1 MAYQDGSVGAEP
13 YPGSIIDRIRTTPRE
28 TFWRRLLI
36 WGVVLVL
43 VSIGFKLLLNLSPRP
58 PNPFLLMSIFV
69 LATGAGLG
77 MFVYYFARFIPDREL
92 RFLLAATAFSALGGG
107 STLQAIADFRAPA
120 SSPHNWLITAA
131 WFVSS
136 IFFVGAAFSESAWR
150 PAGRN
155 QAVGH
160 VVVGLALVVAF
171 PLSALP
177 YALDVN
183 LLHSLGS
190 TAIGNLAC
198 YIVDV
203 TASILSPLML
213 TLALFGFHRRMRSD
227 HDRVAGLLCYF
238 LITCAIGLVYHAASG
253 ARFDDSWAI
262 GQLLFAVA
270 WIVLLAGVEVES
282 AFAHRDASD
291 RLKELESL
299 HEVSWSLV
307 GAGNCRELL
316 GTLARIL
323 VDKFGVKIAGVYLA
337 DRAGENLE
345 LVAACGRDELCDS
358 LGSKY
363 AVAST
368 DRRPGFHSGHTVKA
382 FTSKQVHTASDV
394 FVDVE
399 FVPWQ
404 VIAVDDGCAVSIPLV
419 NQGVALGVLDLYFG
433 QSSEL
438 TRQRLE
444 LLATIAASA
453 TPAVQNAI
461 AREQFAQDPAGNEL
475 DAAA

>member
-1 MAYQDGSVGAEP
+1 M
-13 YPGSIIDRIRTTPRE
+13 TPRE

-36 WGVVLVL
+36 WGVVVALASV
-43 VSIGFKLLLNLSPRP
+43 GFKLLLNASPRP
-58 PNPFLLMSIFV
+58 PSPFLLMSIFV
-69 LATGAGLG
+69 LATGAGVG
-77 MFVYYFARFIPDREL
+77 ACVYCFARFILDREL
-92 RFLLAATAFSALGGG
+92 RFLLAATAFFALGGG

-136 IFFVGAAFSESAWR
+136 IFFAGAAFSESAWR
-150 PAGRN
+150 PANRS

-160 VVVGLALVVAF
+160 IVVGLTLVVAF

-190 TAIGNLAC
+190 TAAGDLAC
-198 YIVDV
+198 YIADV
-203 TASILSPLML
+203 TASILAPVML
-213 TLALFGFHRRMRSD
+213 TLALFGFHRRMRAK

-238 LITCAIGLVYHAASG
+238 LITCAIGLVYRAASV
-253 ARFDDSWAI
+253 ARFDDWWAT
-262 GQLLFAVA
+262 GQLLFAAA
-270 WIVLLAGVEVES
+270 WIVLVAGIEIES
-282 AFAHRDASD
+282 AFTHRDASD

-299 HEVSWSLV
+299 HDVSWSLV
-307 GAGNCRELL
+307 GAGNCGELL
-316 GTLARIL
+316 DTLARIL

-345 LVAACGRDELCDS
+345 LVAACGLDELRDS
-358 LGSKY
+358 LGAEY
-363 AVAST
+363 AIAST
-368 DRRPGFHSGHTVKA
+368 DRRPGFHSGHTVKS
-382 FTSKQVHTASDV
+382 FTSRQIHTASDV

-404 VIAVDDGCAVSIPLV
+404 VIAVDDGCAASIPLV
-419 NQGVALGVLDLYFG
+419 NQGAAFGVLNLYFG
-433 QSSEL
+433 QSREL
-438 TRQRLE
+438 TRQRLK

-461 AREQFAQDPAGNEL
+461 AREQLARGPVENEL